1 MMADSFDQLRFLG
14 KEAIFMANFLSI
26 FSIQML
32 YVEPRPT
39 SHQGEDATSDNDDD
53 DLDDK
58 EEDREEKKTLKARL
72 QAIQVFSDIFIRDV
86 LNAKI

>member
-1 MMADSFDQLRFLG
+1 
-14 KEAIFMANFLSI
+14 
-26 FSIQML
+26 ML

-72 QAIQVFSDIFIRDV
+72 QAIQV
-86 LNAKI
+86 LNDTFTKD